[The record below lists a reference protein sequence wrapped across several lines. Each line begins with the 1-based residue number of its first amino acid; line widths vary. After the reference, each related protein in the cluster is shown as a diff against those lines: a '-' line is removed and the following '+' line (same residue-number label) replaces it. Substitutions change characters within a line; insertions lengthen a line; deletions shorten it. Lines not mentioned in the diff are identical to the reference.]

1 MYFTTPKLCP
11 GELVRNCEDRN
22 DVGFSPTQG
31 GGQLPTGPAVKVPSG
46 PEPFRSFL
54 DCRTLLSWVVTLW
67 SGPATKRTPIPTRP
81 IASVVSFTGYPLQ
94 GYVRN
99 RNDRSGSRQ
108 RLGASPVFSAPGP
121 PAEGRSVPRVVH
133 HDRESATLLSNLSAA
148 MLHVDRILCPF
159 EPTADLDAS
168 PAFSQS
174 LHLAEQFGASVH
186 VVPYSRNTGRSES
199 GASASRTGERDGVA
213 AISAATD
220 AMDPGVQIV
229 SPPDDFPVDPSTA
242 DLVQYASDHEI
253 DLIIVDTPQDRGPI
267 PPMASDPVRTI
278 VEMADMPVFVAAHA
292 DAPSSVRRILV
303 PVDFSEHAREALQ
316 HAKFLADSYGA
327 SIDVLHVIE
336 RPQYVALN
344 PTDMLAFSDATL
356 TERKTRRRIQS
367 FLDETNGVSVP
378 ARFHLAHGNAADQI
392 VNFTG
397 EHPIDLVVLSTHGV
411 IGRPQH
417 PLGTVADK
425 VLRRAACPI
434 LLTRAFG
441 RSLVSFPSSDG
452 AAADSTPSVDVPRQE

>member
-1 MYFTTPKLCP
+1 
-11 GELVRNCEDRN
+11 
-22 DVGFSPTQG
+22 
-31 GGQLPTGPAVKVPSG
+31 
-46 PEPFRSFL
+46 
-54 DCRTLLSWVVTLW
+54 
-67 SGPATKRTPIPTRP
+67 
-81 IASVVSFTGYPLQ
+81 
-94 GYVRN
+94 
-99 RNDRSGSRQ
+99 
-108 RLGASPVFSAPGP
+108 
-121 PAEGRSVPRVVH
+121 
-133 HDRESATLLSNLSAA
+133 

-186 VVPYSRNTGRSES
+186 AVPYSRKAGRTES
-199 GASASRTGERDGVA
+199 GATASSGSDERGEAA
-213 AISAATD
+213 AISAAAD
-220 AMDPGVQIV
+220 ASDSGVRVV
-229 SPPDDFPVDPSTA
+229 SPPAGFNDDPSTA

-253 DLIIVDTPQDRGPI
+253 DLIIVDTPRDRGPI

-278 VEMADMPVFVAAHA
+278 VEMADMPVFVAAHSA
-292 DAPSSVRRILV
+292 TPSAVRRILV

-327 SIDVLHVIE
+327 SIDLLHVIE

-356 TERKTRRRIQS
+356 TERKTRRRIKS

-452 AAADSTPSVDVPRQE
+452 ATAESTPSVDVRREE